1 MQQEK
6 SIKEL
11 EEAINLNGEM
21 IVSKNSKNK
30 VIIMSIEEYNNR
42 LLEDE
47 LNKKLKKAEKQIK
60 DGKTVNAKKVFKE
73 LEEKYEF

>member
-1 MQQEK
+1 MQQVK

-30 VIIMSIEEYNNR
+30 VIIMSIEEYKNR

>member
-1 MQQEK
+1 
-6 SIKEL
+6 
-11 EEAINLNGEM
+11 
-21 IVSKNSKNK
+21 
-30 VIIMSIEEYNNR
+30 MSIEEYKNR

>member
-1 MQQEK
+1 MQQVK

-30 VIIMSIEEYNNR
+30 VIIMSIEEYKNR

-47 LNKKLKKAEKQIK
+47 LNKKLKKAEKQIE
-60 DGKTVNAKKVFKE
+60 DGKTVNAKNVFKE